1 MGKVRYHEYKYSS
14 SQESHLSCMNAAEY
28 ATAIMDELRGWA
40 HGWLVALRTTC
51 ALQRILNLPSPHANY
66 SLPPGFPFGDFTLSQ
81 LFEWIHE
88 YGTEQLRHT
97 HSVAFILRGRTN
109 GPSSS
114 VAWTLIPEEEQIEL
128 GVLEIAGPIYDDG
141 ELPFQ
146 IDTDLVLEGMMASLC
161 ARAPMYLASRTLA
174 AMNPNSPP
182 GAPPHVLRI
191 YELRTPTGTVIRRV
205 GVRWLS

>member
-1 MGKVRYHEYKYSS
+1 MGKVRYREYKYSS
-14 SQESHLSCMNAAEY
+14 SQESHLSCMNAVEY

-40 HGWLVALRTTC
+40 HDRLVALRTTC